1 MKNKLLVLLV
11 AIITGFGIV
20 RAESI
25 DLLDSTVTVNESSV
39 FGHSKTVYQYNNK
52 GSLIRQTRIYATWS
66 KWKVGVPMIMN
77 RRAVFVYDDEGHE
90 IDLYYSSLD
99 TATGKWTD
107 DHRYLYDEWH
117 NRTYSVGKWNADST
131 ALLSGVRY
139 FYDSNHFLIG
149 NESFDTWNG
158 VEVVTDKYFYTNN
171 ANGYKISMYGQF
183 RPDSAYDG
191 DYKSDPEKFNQ
202 SGWKNVDSAYYERNA
217 AGQSIRETFFRWDES
232 NNQWLKDGYQ
242 DFTYDAQGHLL
253 TDTVFARDFETNII
267 IYNNMTVREYDS
279 YGNLTRTT
287 TYSPVVS
294 EGETQW
300 QVNDV
305 SVNEY
310 TYNEKGLITLK
321 RSHTDYNDGA
331 EPNYSTTT
339 YYYSHY
345 DLDENGNIVPEPC
358 LIASGTCGD
367 NLTWELSCD
376 SVLTISGSGAMT
388 SAPWIKSYK
397 TAIKNAIIEDGV
409 TNVYWAAF
417 YYCSNLKSVTIGNS
431 VTQIEGYA
439 FYECTGL
446 TSVTIPN
453 KVIGI
458 GNSAF
463 SGCRGL
469 TTISLPNSLTTIE
482 DWAFSNC
489 RVLTSVTIP
498 QNVDSIGQAAFG
510 GCFSLIEINVV
521 SENSHFCSVDGV
533 VFNKAMTTLVQY
545 PGGVQGDYIIPNS
558 VTAVAWGAFWNCPN
572 MTGIKI
578 PSGVTSLGERGF
590 TACKGLT
597 SITCEAVTP
606 PTCGTEE
613 FYGVDKSIPVYVPA
627 ESVNAYKSASYW
639 NEFTNIQPICETIE
653 TEETIYLCSGTTLM
667 WYGMSYSGSG
677 DYTQTLVT
685 IHGCDSIVTLH
696 LIELPLLTGDTTAFI
711 TKGSSFI
718 WHGVSFTAENTPAT
732 HAYISKNTPECD
744 SIVTLHIIEIEDP
757 APCLI
762 ASGTCGENLTWE
774 LDCEGVL
781 TISGTGEMTNYE
793 DESPALWYEHKESI
807 SAVVIKNGITSI
819 GDRAFYVC
827 RNLTSVEIPNSITSI
842 GYMAFSTC
850 TSLTS
855 VTIPNSITSI
865 GDYAFCGCSGLTSIT
880 NHATTPQIIDANVF
894 GGIVYDWGSDAS
906 WDVDKSIPLYVPGQS
921 IDLYKAANGWKDFF
935 NILPIQGTE
944 VPEYPVIFLNYNSDV
959 LSEQSVAHNSAAVAP
974 EVPER
979 EGYIFKGWNVDI
991 SHITVR
997 TFAIALYDKVGVE
1010 VTYKAEDGETI
1021 FSEHADLH
1029 LPAAPIIAGKS
1040 FKGWLTES
1048 ADSENGIVLRATYT
1062 FDNPTTHDDVTITPS
1077 SNSAYVIFPFITGAL
1092 TYQLVIRDLFG
1103 NVVCKIMFSATGHLL
1118 GIAFA
1123 PSRNRESQQATQT
1136 TGFNFTVEGLDANT
1150 TYEYEFVANDDTDEV
1165 IETLS
1170 GSFTTTAEVPTDN
1183 EQVNSPSAARKYLDD
1198 GHLMIDANS
1207 HIFNT
1212 QGKMIK

>member
-39 FGHSKTVYQYNNK
+39 FGHSKTVYQYNSK

-77 RRAVFVYDDEGHE
+77 RKAVFVYDDEGHE

-158 VEVVTDKYFYTNN
+158 VEVVTDKYFYTND

-191 DYKSDPEKFNQ
+191 DYKSDPDKFNQ

-267 IYNNMTVREYDS
+267 TYNNMTVREYDS

-294 EGETQW
+294 ESETQW

-310 TYNEKGLITLK
+310 TYNEKGLISLK
-321 RSHTDYNDGA
+321 HSHTDYNDGA

-409 TNVYWAAF
+409 TNIYGYAF
-417 YYCSNLKSVTIGNS
+417 YYCSNLESVTIGNG
-431 VTQIEGYA
+431 VTQIEEYA
-439 FYECTGL
+439 FYKCTALESVQLPKNIQSIGNYAYAYCSSL
-446 TSVTIPN
+446 TSI
-453 KVIGI
+453 
-458 GNSAF
+458 
-463 SGCRGL
+463 
-469 TTISLPNSLTTIE
+469 
-482 DWAFSNC
+482 
-489 RVLTSVTIP
+489 VL
-498 QNVDSIGQAAFG
+498 
-510 GCFSLIEINVV
+510 
-521 SENSHFCSVDGV
+521 
-533 VFNKAMTTLVQY
+533 
-545 PGGVQGDYIIPNS
+545 PNS
-558 VTAVAWGAFWNCPN
+558 VTTMGDEVFCMCTSLASASLSENLTKISMGTFDGCTALSSIIVPEGVQMIEARAFYQCKSLVS
-572 MTGIKI
+572 IEI
-578 PSGVTSLGERGF
+578 PSTVTFIDGVAFSLPISFETALKTFTCHAILPPSLGNNVFEYLEPGANLIRLYVPG
-590 TACKGLT
+590 ASL
-597 SITCEAVTP
+597 EAYKAADQWKEFEIILP
-606 PTCGTEE
+606 IPGTEPCE
-613 FYGVDKSIPVYVPA
+613 SDNTIRTISACSGYWFNDEWLEQSGIYHDTLLNHLGCDSIIELHLTIHSSYGGGVPSDLIDTITIVKGDPVII
-627 ESVNAYKSASYW
+627 SNG
-639 NEFTNIQPICETIE
+639 I
-653 TEETIYLCSGTTLM
+653 TIYPTETGYQNDTM
-667 WYGMSYSGSG
+667 R
-677 DYTQTLVT
+677 T
-685 IHGCDSIVTLH
+685 IYGCDSIVTH
-696 LIELPLLTGDTTAFI
+696 
-711 TKGSSFI
+711 
-718 WHGVSFTAENTPAT
+718 
-732 HAYISKNTPECD
+732 YI
-744 SIVTLHIIEIEDP
+744 IVTEP
-757 APCLI
+757 
-762 ASGTCGENLTWE
+762 
-774 LDCEGVL
+774 
-781 TISGTGEMTNYE
+781 
-793 DESPALWYEHKESI
+793 K
-807 SAVVIKNGITSI
+807 
-819 GDRAFYVC
+819 F
-827 RNLTSVEIPNSITSI
+827 
-842 GYMAFSTC
+842 
-850 TSLTS
+850 
-855 VTIPNSITSI
+855 
-865 GDYAFCGCSGLTSIT
+865 
-880 NHATTPQIIDANVF
+880 
-894 GGIVYDWGSDAS
+894 
-906 WDVDKSIPLYVPGQS
+906 
-921 IDLYKAANGWKDFF
+921 
-935 NILPIQGTE
+935 
-944 VPEYPVIFLNYNSDV
+944 PVIFLDYNSNV
-959 LSEQSVAHNSAAVAP
+959 LSEQNVEYNQAAKAP
-974 EVPER
+974 EVPAR
-979 EGYIFKGWNVDI
+979 EGYTFAGWNVDI
-991 SHITVR
+991 EHIVAPTY
-997 TFAIALYDKVGVE
+997 AIALYDKIGGN
-1010 VTYKAEDGETI
+1010 VTYL
-1021 FSEHADLH
+1021 SEEGDVIATENVDLH

-1048 ADSENGIVLRATYT
+1048 ADSESGIVFRATYT
-1062 FDNPTTHDDVTITPS
+1062 SDNPTTHDDVTITPS
-1077 SNSAYVIFPFITGAL
+1077 SNSAAVIFPFITGAL
-1092 TYQLVIRDLFG
+1092 SYQLVIRDLFG

-1170 GSFTTTAEVPTDN
+1170 GSFTTKAENPTDN
-1183 EQVNSPSAARKYLDD
+1183 EQVNSPSAVRKYLED

-1207 HIFNT
+1207 HIFDT
-1212 QGKMIK
+1212 QGKIIK